1 MINDQIAVSSYP
13 KSNFKRDYGRRE
25 EISPSRSRAIPEY
38 PSRVHS
44 DRRASYRDEYSSRGS
59 GYPELPRGTHSAA
72 RRSYVDDGYG
82 QRFERPPPSYRE
94 GRGREYDSVSGSKR
108 PYMAVVSYL
117 HHILCL
123 DIFLICPRR
132 YELIKRLLYMPG

>member
-1 MINDQIAVSSYP
+1 M
-13 KSNFKRDYGRRE
+13 KREYGRRE
-25 EISPSRSRAIPEY
+25 EIPPPRSRAIAEY

-82 QRFERPPPSYRE
+82 QRFERPPSYRE
-94 GRGREYDSVSGSKR
+94 GRGREYDSASGSKH
-108 PYMAVVSYL
+108 PYTAGVSYL
-117 HHILCL
+117 HHKL
-123 DIFLICPRR
+123 DLRYFLICTRR
-132 YELIKRLLYMPG
+132 YKLIYHLPYMPG